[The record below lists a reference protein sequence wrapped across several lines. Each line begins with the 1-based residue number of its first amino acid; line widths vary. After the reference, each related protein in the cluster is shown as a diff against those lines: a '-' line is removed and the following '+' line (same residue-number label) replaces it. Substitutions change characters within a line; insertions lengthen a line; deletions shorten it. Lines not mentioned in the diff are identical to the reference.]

1 MFSNSS
7 TVILLYRN
15 AICLVWTS
23 CFWISYALLFI
34 SMYFICL
41 PYHVL
46 FFTLKCCSSG
56 LLQCHLSFP
65 IIHAYVALVFFC
77 MYSASI
83 QFNIQVVFLHC
94 FPIVS
99 LALTSYSLGPDYK
112 SQKWIQLDVSKT
124 KIRLDPSI
132 YFRMEGI
139 HVNMSCLS
147 ILQYLFHL
155 FCSMFYNWST
165 ILLYKAC
172 KGKTAMLESEGLQTR
187 SLQKIQMP
195 GDKKQTQFFIDAALA

>member
-1 MFSNSS
+1 MSWSASTLLQCLVLRLLIMHVNMTCFTVFSTYSINDNMFSNSS

-15 AICLVWTS
+15 AIYLVWTS

-34 SMYFICL
+34 NMYFICL

-83 QFNIQVVFLHC
+83 QFYIQVVFFTLLSRRIRSSYIILSLSGLH
-94 FPIVS
+94 VVEM
-99 LALTSYSLGPDYK
+99 D
-112 SQKWIQLDVSKT
+112 KT
-124 KIRLDPSI
+124 GCI
-132 YFRMEGI
+132 
-139 HVNMSCLS
+139 
-147 ILQYLFHL
+147 
-155 FCSMFYNWST
+155 
-165 ILLYKAC
+165 
-172 KGKTAMLESEGLQTR
+172 
-187 SLQKIQMP
+187 
-195 GDKKQTQFFIDAALA
+195 